1 MTVSWDHTAAITAM
15 IANVNRGKGKS
26 PIKPQALNPMRQDG
40 DGRHK
45 LHKDNISILKGLAG
59 KVVRLRTLTAA
70 SRGFGPEGR

>member
-26 PIKPQALNPMRQDG
+26 PIKPQALNPMRQNG

-45 LHKDNISILKGLAG
+45 LNKDNISILKGLAG
-59 KVVRLRTLTAA
+59 KV
-70 SRGFGPEGR
+70 E

>member
-1 MTVSWDHTAAITAM
+1 MCKEAMIVSWDHTAAITAM

-45 LHKDNISILKGLAG
+45 LNKDNISILKGLAG
-59 KVVRLRTLTAA
+59 KV
-70 SRGFGPEGR
+70 E

>member
-1 MTVSWDHTAAITAM
+1 MSWDHTAAITAM

-45 LHKDNISILKGLAG
+45 LTKDNISILKGLAG
-59 KVVRLRTLTAA
+59 KV
-70 SRGFGPEGR
+70 E

>member
-26 PIKPQALNPMRQDG
+26 PIKPQALNPMRQEA

-45 LHKDNISILKGLAG
+45 LNKDNISILKGLAG
-59 KVVRLRTLTAA
+59 KV
-70 SRGFGPEGR
+70 E